1 MEMKRSASKGGLV
14 TCGIFLACYVLFNFI
29 LVKLVHNHYYQI
41 FVYIVLGIAGLIIS
55 KEELKEA
62 GALWKKHPV
71 RNALFLLG
79 GLILKIVIDN
89 IAAIPY
95 ALLFPDYTSMNN
107 SNLESA
113 LKTLNP
119 VLIVAALGIFGP
131 ITEETVF
138 RTILTKR
145 AGEFVPKAVA
155 VIVSSLLF
163 GVIHMH
169 ALNLAELLS
178 VLPQVLFGVLMA
190 ILLLKT
196 KNVTL
201 VYIIHVLN
209 NLLPLVMVI
218 LSR

>member
-14 TCGIFLACYVLFNFI
+14 TCGIFLACYVFFNFI

-62 GALWKKHPV
+62 GASWKKHPV

-79 GLILKIVIDN
+79 GFILKIVIDN
-89 IAAIPY
+89 IALIP
-95 ALLFPDYTSMNN
+95 AGLLFPDYTSTNDNHIM
-107 SNLESA
+107 LA
-113 LKTLNP
+113 VQTLNP
-119 VLIVAALGIFGP
+119 VLLIAALGILGP
-131 ITEETVF
+131 IVEETVF

-145 AGEFVPKAVA
+145 AGSFIPKTIA
-155 VIVSSLLF
+155 VIVSSILF
-163 GVIHMH
+163 AVIHMH
-169 ALNLAELLS
+169 ALSIPELLY
-178 VLPQVLFGVLMA
+178 VIPHVCVGALFA

-196 KNVTL
+196 KNITL

-209 NLLPLVMVI
+209 NLLPLVMII
-218 LSR
+218 LSK